1 MRLASFNPQGLSADT
16 ALGKA
21 QTQQYRE
28 LRYDV
33 LALPETHNNQHAY
46 TPSDMIVSDLPKDP
60 SKDPYAGV
68 ALLLSPRVLRAVKEG
83 GRSGCVGTRIVWVRF
98 TARTKT
104 YTIVGVYM
112 PTMTRKAPTHNEVL
126 QELQKFLQTIPKRD
140 CVIVL
145 GDMNVQLPRLTP
157 GVTGKYA
164 RRLKKK
170 QTKKKY
176 SVSEI
181 C

>member
-1 MRLASFNPQGLSADT
+1 MRLATFNPQGLSADT

-33 LALPETHNNQHAY
+33 LALPETHNNQHSY

-83 GRSGCVGTRIVWVRF
+83 GRSG
-98 TARTKT
+98 
-104 YTIVGVYM
+104 
-112 PTMTRKAPTHNEVL
+112 
-126 QELQKFLQTIPKRD
+126 
-140 CVIVL
+140 
-145 GDMNVQLPRLTP
+145 
-157 GVTGKYA
+157 
-164 RRLKKK
+164 
-170 QTKKKY
+170 
-176 SVSEI
+176 
-181 C
+181 